1 MGLGMALQADKRNAE
16 ALEAFQRAR
25 ASGALSAELQVFVE
39 RRLQQLAR

>member
-1 MGLGMALQADKRNAE
+1 MSLQAEKRNGE

-25 ASGALSAELQVFVE
+25 ASGTLSGELQAFVE